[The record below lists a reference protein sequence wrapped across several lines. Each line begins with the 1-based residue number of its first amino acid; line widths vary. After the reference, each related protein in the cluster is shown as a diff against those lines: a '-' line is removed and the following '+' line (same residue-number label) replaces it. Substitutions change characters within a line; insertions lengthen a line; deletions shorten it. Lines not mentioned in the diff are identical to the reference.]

1 MAGLQSEALLLLCDL
16 APDAAEAT
24 ACAEADDDDSGFW
37 DLVSILYPEAVEA
50 AGVTTMRELVPR
62 WEPLEKMLMV
72 GVSTGRGPACLLP
85 CACSTALYTDEMCSS
100 ICLSQWAGQWRRASR
115 CMSARHCNPG
125 GCACRPSTAGG
136 PLLLQSRGLQLPRGC
151 CPP

>member
-1 MAGLQSEALLLLCDL
+1 M
-16 APDAAEAT
+16 APDAAEAA

-72 GVSTGRGPACLLP
+72 GVSTQAEALGTCRHALAALL
-85 CACSTALYTDEMCSS
+85 
-100 ICLSQWAGQWRRASR
+100 
-115 CMSARHCNPG
+115 CMQTG
-125 GCACRPSTAGG
+125 
-136 PLLLQSRGLQLPRGC
+136 
-151 CPP
+151 